1 MPDYGIQGPDEGSGL
16 LQGRDAIARVADLM
30 NAKYGGIT
38 VEFLVAHATIRVRPC
53 WAFGIAHDDFTGSP
67 TRWVFD

>member
-1 MPDYGIQGPDEGSGL
+1 VVIEGRADVE
-16 LQGRDAIARVADLM
+16 QGRDAIARVADLV

-53 WAFGIAHDDFTGSP
+53 WAFGIAHDDFIGSP